1 MKKSIALLCFALSI
15 GAGSAAQAANNGDA
29 VCTQLSSSIAARS
42 ALFAKVAGTAPE
54 LSASTQSATA
64 AVLQDVHN
72 KEAALQNVANEIWSL
87 RTQMA
92 YFDCAQAK
100 TFTY

>member
-1 MKKSIALLCFALSI
+1 MKKSIAFLFLALSI
-15 GAGSAAQAANNGDA
+15 GAGSAARAENNGDA

-42 ALFAKVAGTAPE
+42 ALFVKVAGTAPA
-54 LSASTQSATA
+54 SADSAQSANA

-100 TFTY
+100 TFAY

>member
-1 MKKSIALLCFALSI
+1 MKKSIALLCFALCA

-29 VCTQLSSSIAARS
+29 FCAQLSSDIAARS
-42 ALFAKVAGTAPE
+42 ALFAKVAGAAPA
-54 LSASTQSATA
+54 LTDTVPSADA
-64 AVLQDVHN
+64 
-72 KEAALQNVANEIWSL
+72 AALQRVRDKEVALNTIANQIWSL

-92 YFDCAQAK
+92 QFDCKQAK